1 MLIIK
6 RFHLLIGVVIV
17 SLLIFGGIIFFSDGN
32 KNTFTQ
38 STPPP
43 YWALEKTVGVA
54 ELYLPKD
61 QYQLGV
67 PTSNSSLTMTSSQQV
82 FLPLKSPSSAP
93 YMTITHMKPAFWLG
107 WGMRVLEPENSN
119 LFKEYMER
127 YQTTYTRDREKE
139 GVKVQW
145 NSEKVAGMEKILTPM
160 KIVGLNLVL
169 YLEGTLT
176 SAEGQTFVHQHYC
189 WVEKDQLYLISV
201 LYPKPLE
208 KQTQP
213 VVNQIIKH
221 FKIR

>member
-43 YWALEKTVGVA
+43 HWALEKTVGAA

-61 QYQLGV
+61 QYQIGI
-67 PTSNSSLTMTSSQQV
+67 PTPISSLTMTSSQQI

-127 YQTTYTRDREKE
+127 YQATYTRDREKE

-145 NSEKVAGMEKILTPM
+145 NSEKVAGMEQVLTPM